1 MTLKVSG
8 LDAGYGKLA
17 VLHDVG
23 LEVDRGEILAV
34 VGANGAGKTTLL
46 RAISGLIRPTAG
58 SITLAGTSIGGKPA
72 EKMASLGLTHVPENR
87 LCFPTLSVRDNLML
101 GAWSKNGK
109 GDVDAVLDLFPRL
122 KTRMGQ
128 AAGTLSGGEQQMLA
142 IGRGLMA
149 DPTAIMLDEPSIG
162 LAPKVVS
169 EIMEVLARLCQEK
182 QLAVLLVEQN
192 VRASFKIAHRAV
204 VMNRGMVTL
213 TGSPHELLE
222 MPQMR
227 SAYLGGTAE
236 VVAGANLPGLSTN

>member
-17 VLHDVG
+17 VLHEVA

-34 VGANGAGKTTLL
+34 VGSNGAGKTTLL

-58 SITLAGTSIGGKPA
+58 TITLAGTPIHGKPA

-101 GAWSKNGK
+101 GAWAKKGV
-109 GDVDAVLDLFPRL
+109 GDVDAVLDLVPRL
-122 KTRMGQ
+122 KSRMGQ
-128 AAGTLSGGEQQMLA
+128 AAGTLSGGEQQMVA

-162 LAPKVVS
+162 LAPKVVA
-169 EIMEVLARLCQEK
+169 EIMEVLAQLCEEK

-192 VRASFKIAHRAV
+192 VRASFKIAHRAL
-204 VMNRGMVTL
+204 VMNRGRVAL
-213 TGSPHELLE
+213 TGSPHDLLE
-222 MPQMR
+222 MPEMR
-227 SAYLGGTAE
+227 SAYLGGAAE
-236 VVAGANLPGLSTN
+236 AAAEAAQPGNPDH